1 MGRREMPHPG
11 NLLGYSFVIK
21 GKVEGGRKNFLVF
34 LE

>member
-1 MGRREMPHPG
+1 MPYPE

-21 GKVEGGRKNFLVF
+21 GKVAGQGVGGEFLF